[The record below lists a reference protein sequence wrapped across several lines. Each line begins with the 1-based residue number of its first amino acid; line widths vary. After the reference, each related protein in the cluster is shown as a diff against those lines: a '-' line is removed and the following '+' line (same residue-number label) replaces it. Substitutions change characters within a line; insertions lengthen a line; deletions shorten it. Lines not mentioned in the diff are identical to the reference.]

1 MLSAALRGD
10 EAAVVTILTAG
21 GAGGEVDRALD
32 VVFVWVVGSKN
43 IYGVGEG
50 KGTKKKDFTAESLN
64 RSGLAAPVPQRRA
77 HPYLRAATAINHDPP
92 LSPPAATPICLSRTT
107 PPPLP

>member
-1 MLSAALRGD
+1 MPAIVLFSAQTRWNKALDGGAAPLLSAALRGD

-43 IYGVGEG
+43 IYGGGEG
-50 KGTKKKDFTAESLN
+50 DYKKRF
-64 RSGLAAPVPQRRA
+64 
-77 HPYLRAATAINHDPP
+77 Y
-92 LSPPAATPICLSRTT
+92 C
-107 PPPLP
+107 